1 MSRFALIAG
10 AFAVC
15 AAAAPARA
23 QAVSPQDP
31 PSIIATGESMVTVA
45 PDRALI
51 EISADG
57 HAKKAADAQR
67 LAADAMSSVQ
77 NALKSAG
84 VAADAIK
91 TTGYSLTPEYDYV
104 SGQQQFRDY
113 VARNQIEVR
122 VDDLSKLSAVIDAS
136 GAAGAATVSG
146 LKFDLKARAT
156 VEQTALKEAVAD
168 AMARAGSIAA
178 GVNRTLGPIIRISEQ
193 RISEPVAM
201 RYLTTAGAGGGRGGT
216 PTPIEPGEIN
226 VRAQVTL
233 TVAIK

>member
-1 MSRFALIAG
+1 MSRLALIAG
-10 AFAVC
+10 AIAVC
-15 AAAAPARA
+15 SAAAPARA
-23 QAVSPQDP
+23 QSVSPTDP
-31 PSIIATGESMVTVA
+31 PSITAMGEALVTVA

-51 EISADG
+51 EISAEG

-67 LAADAMSSVQ
+67 MAAEAMTSVQ
-77 NALKSAG
+77 NALKNAG

-91 TTGYSLTPEYDYV
+91 TTGYSLAPEYDYV

-113 VARNQIEVR
+113 LARNQIEVR
-122 VDDLSKLSAVIDAS
+122 VDDLSKLSSVIDAS

-146 LKFDLKARAT
+146 LRFDLKARST
-156 VEQTALKEAVAD
+156 VEQSALKDAVTD

-178 GVNRTLGPIIRISEQ
+178 GANRTLGPIIRISEQ
-193 RISEPVAM
+193 RISEPVTM
-201 RYLTTAGAGGGRGGT
+201 RYMTTVGGRAGGGA

-226 VRAQVTL
+226 VRAQVTV

>member
-1 MSRFALIAG
+1 LSRLALIAAAIG
-10 AFAVC
+10 VC
-15 AAAAPARA
+15 CVTAPTPAHA
-23 QAVSPQDP
+23 QNTMPNDP
-31 PSIIATGESMVTVA
+31 PSITATGEALLTVA

-67 LAADAMSSVQ
+67 IAAEAMTSVQ
-77 NALKSAG
+77 NSLKSAG

-91 TTGYSLTPEYDYV
+91 TTGYSLAPEYDYV

-156 VEQTALKEAVAD
+156 VEQSALKDAVAD
-168 AMARAGSIAA
+168 AMARASSIAA
-178 GVNRTLGPIIRISEQ
+178 GANRTLGAIIRISEQ
-193 RISEPVAM
+193 RISEPVTM
-201 RYLTTAGAGGGRGGT
+201 RYAVSGGRAGGGA

-226 VRAQVTL
+226 VRAQVTV

>member
-1 MSRFALIAG
+1 MSRLVLVAG
-10 AFAVC
+10 AIAVC
-15 AAAAPARA
+15 STAAPARA
-23 QAVSPQDP
+23 QSVSPNDP
-31 PSIIATGESMVTVA
+31 PSIIAMGEALVTIA

-67 LAADAMSSVQ
+67 MAAESMTSVQ
-77 NALKSAG
+77 NALRSAG

-113 VARNQIEVR
+113 LARNQIEVR
-122 VDDLSKLSAVIDAS
+122 VDDLSKLSSVIDAS

-156 VEQTALKEAVAD
+156 VEQAALKDAVAD

-178 GVNRTLGPIIRISEQ
+178 GANRTLGSIIRISEQ
-193 RISEPVAM
+193 RISEPVTM
-201 RYLTTAGAGGGRGGT
+201 RYLTTISGGKAGGGA

-226 VRAQVTL
+226 VRAQVTV

>member
-1 MSRFALIAG
+1 MSRLALITG
-10 AFAVC
+10 AIVVC
-15 AAAAPARA
+15 CAAAPARA
-23 QAVSPQDP
+23 QTVSPNDP
-31 PSIIATGESMVTVA
+31 PSIIAMGEAQVTVA

-67 LAADAMSSVQ
+67 MAAEAMTSVQ

-156 VEQTALKEAVAD
+156 VEQAALKDAVAD

-178 GVNRTLGPIIRISEQ
+178 GANRTLGPIVRIVEQ

-201 RYLTTAGAGGGRGGT
+201 RYLAVSGGRAGGGA

-226 VRAQVTL
+226 VRAQVTV

>member
-1 MSRFALIAG
+1 MSRLALIAAAIG
-10 AFAVC
+10 VC
-15 AAAAPARA
+15 CAAAPAHA
-23 QAVSPQDP
+23 QDTMPNDP
-31 PSIIATGESMVTVA
+31 PSIIATGEALVTVA

-67 LAADAMSSVQ
+67 MAAEAMTSVQ

-84 VAADAIK
+84 VGADAIK
-91 TTGYSLTPEYDYV
+91 TTGYSLAAEYDYV
-104 SGQQQFRDY
+104 GGQQQFRDY

-156 VEQTALKEAVAD
+156 VEQNALKDAVAD
-168 AMARAGSIAA
+168 AMARASSIAA
-178 GVNRTLGPIIRISEQ
+178 GANRTLGAIIRISEQ
-193 RISEPVAM
+193 RMSEPVTM
-201 RYLTTAGAGGGRGGT
+201 RYLPAVSGGRAGGGA
-216 PTPIEPGEIN
+216 PTPIEPGEIT
-226 VRAQVTL
+226 VRAQVTV

>member
-1 MSRFALIAG
+1 MSRLALIAG
-10 AFAVC
+10 AIAVC
-15 AAAAPARA
+15 CAAAPARA
-23 QAVSPQDP
+23 QNPQPNDP
-31 PSIIATGESMVTVA
+31 PSIVATGEALVTVA

-67 LAADAMSSVQ
+67 LAAESMTSVQ

-113 VARNQIEVR
+113 LARNQIEVR

-146 LKFDLKARAT
+146 LRFDLKARAT
-156 VEQTALKEAVAD
+156 VEQSALKDAVAD

-178 GVNRTLGPIIRISEQ
+178 GANRTLGSIIRISEQ
-193 RISEPVAM
+193 RISEPVTM
-201 RYLTTAGAGGGRGGT
+201 RYMTAVAGGRAGGGA

-226 VRAQVTL
+226 VRAQVTV